1 MKLGIHLAAILL
13 SAFLPWAANA
23 EEAPDALITG
33 TMVALQE
40 AIESQRE
47 ELEQSPDKL
56 RGVVDKVL
64 LPRFDTDFA
73 AQRVLGKHWR
83 TASPSQR
90 QRFINVFYRYLVNN
104 YASYLLDFTGEE
116 IQVSPYQGHPDDKY
130 PLVKTQVKLKK
141 GETAAVDYVLRR
153 VDEQWKVIDVI
164 VEGVSYVRSYREEF
178 SAEIAQKGLDAVIER
193 LETTTPELEVHRA

>member
-1 MKLGIHLAAILL
+1 MRIGAQLGALL
-13 SAFLPWAANA
+13 LWSMLSLTAHAT
-23 EEAPDALITG
+23 EAPDTLITG
-33 TMVALQE
+33 TMSELQE

-47 ELEQSPDKL
+47 ELEQNPAQL
-56 RGVVDKVL
+56 RSVVDKVL
-64 LPRFDTDFA
+64 LPRFDTGFA

-83 TASPSQR
+83 TASPDQR

-104 YASYLLDFTGEE
+104 YASYLLDFTGDE
-116 IQVSPYQGHPDDKY
+116 IQVSPYQGRADDKY

-153 VDEQWKVIDVI
+153 VGEQWKVIDVI

-193 LETTTPELEVHRA
+193 LETTTPELEVHHT

>member
-1 MKLGIHLAAILL
+1 MKIGAQLAALL
-13 SAFLPWAANA
+13 MMGALSFASQAA
-23 EEAPDALITG
+23 EAPDALITG
-33 TMVALQE
+33 TMTELQE

-47 ELEQSPDKL
+47 ELEQHPDKL

-83 TASPSQR
+83 TASAEQR

-104 YASYLLDFTGEE
+104 YASYLLDFTGDE
-116 IQVSPYQGHPDDKY
+116 IEVSPYQGRPDDKY
-130 PLVKTQVKLKK
+130 PLVKTQVRLKK

-178 SAEIAQKGLDAVIER
+178 SVEISQKGLDAVIER